1 MILIKPLRIALRAL
15 FALGLLLAGCSS
27 PASGEPEEPDRAAEI
42 IIGQPLYRALV
53 SACVTREQAESVL
66 RAYSDKSLGE
76 AEKAFA
82 ENGCFVL
89 YMNLVPRSLIL
100 SRKIGNQVLSIVE
113 IAVRTGLVSQHVI
126 YMITPNPVIVG
137 TRV

>member
-1 MILIKPLRIALRAL
+1 MTLIEPLHIVLRAL
-15 FALGLLLAGCSS
+15 FVLALLLLVGPSS
-27 PASGEPEEPDRAAEI
+27 PASGEPEPDQTTEI

-66 RAYSDKSLGE
+66 RAYNDKSPE
-76 AEKAFA
+76 ESEKAFA

-89 YMNLVPRSLIL
+89 YMNLVPRSLIS
-100 SRKIGNQVLSIVE
+100 SRRIGNRVLSIVE
-113 IAVRTGLVSQHVI
+113 IAVRTGLVSQHII